1 MPCCGAAGRI
11 FAEVD
16 KAIALVMINSIM
28 NSLYHKLACA
38 LVVAFFACAAQAQY
52 WPSKPIRVVVPYL
65 PGPTDGVL
73 RLMSPRMQEL
83 FGQPLIIENRA
94 GANGTIGA
102 NLVALSAPD
111 GYTLLLTNANPL
123 VFGPATQSNVPYD
136 PVKDF
141 TPLMAIAEGIDVL
154 VATPSLPVGSV
165 KELVQY
171 ARANPGKLFY
181 ASPGRGSGQ
190 HLNGQ
195 NFNRLARTD
204 LTPVHYASY
213 AQIIPAV
220 LSGQVQ
226 LAFLILQPIKSLVDS
241 GKLKLLAVQG
251 REGLEAVPGV
261 PVIGDTLAG
270 YQKSPGWT
278 GLFGPAKLPKAIV
291 DRVHSAALEA
301 INAPGM
307 RSRLAEG
314 GSRVIANTPSEF
326 ATALS
331 VQVEQT
337 ARMVKELG
345 INVSE

>member
-1 MPCCGAAGRI
+1 
-11 FAEVD
+11 
-16 KAIALVMINSIM
+16 MI
-28 NSLYHKLACA
+28 SLYHKFACA
-38 LVVAFFACAAQAQY
+38 LAIAMFAGTAYPQT
-52 WPSKPIRVVVPYL
+52 WPAKPIRVLVPYL

-73 RLMSPRMQEL
+73 RLMSPKMQDL
-83 FGQPLIIENRA
+83 LGQPLVIENRA

-102 NLVALSAPD
+102 DIVAKASPD
-111 GYTLLLTNANPL
+111 GYTLLFTNANPL

-136 PVKDF
+136 PVRSF
-141 TPLMAIAEGIDVL
+141 TAIMAIVEGIDVL
-154 VATPSLPVGSV
+154 VATPALPVGSV

-171 ARANPGKLFY
+171 AKANPGKLFY

-195 NFNRLARTD
+195 NFNRLAGTD

-213 AQIIPAV
+213 AQIIPSV

-251 REGLEAVPGV
+251 REGLEAIPGV
-261 PVIGDTLAG
+261 PVIADSLAG
-270 YQKSPGWT
+270 YEKSPGWT
-278 GLFGPAKLPKAIV
+278 GLLGPAKLPRTMV
-291 DRVHSAALEA
+291 ERLHSAALEA

-307 RSRLAEG
+307 RARLAEG
-314 GSRVIANTPSEF
+314 GSRVIASSPAEF
-326 ATALS
+326 SAALAA
-331 VQVEQT
+331 QVERT
-337 ARMVKELG
+337 ARMVKQLG